1 MNIFTVGHLARPFS
15 LLQCQAMKVDN
26 SKWTYNEFL
35 AFLMVYA
42 AELNMQLSKEEL
54 EFIQSRTGID
64 DIAKIKNLVDGI
76 SDVEAIDIIEDYRK
90 LYLDTPEKEEKV
102 RQDLEDLLKTQHKHT
117 QLENVLVHILERII

>member
-1 MNIFTVGHLARPFS
+1 
-15 LLQCQAMKVDN
+15 MKVDN
-26 SKWTYNEFL
+26 SNWTYNEFL

-42 AELNMQLSKEEL
+42 AELNMELASEEL
-54 EFIQSRTGID
+54 TFIQSRTGIE
-64 DIAKIKNLVDGI
+64 DISKIKSVVDNV

-102 RQDLEDLLKTQHKHT
+102 RQDLEDLLKNQNKHT